1 MLKTQASRIHGSLS
15 FLLLFKGLPAQGN
28 TGMMLDLGSQ
38 GFCQLTDALSGSE
51 NRGFASF
58 EPSYRQSSFD

>member
-1 MLKTQASRIHGSLS
+1 MLKTQACRINGSLS
-15 FLLLFKGLPAQGN
+15 FLLLIKGLPARGN

-38 GFCQLTDALSGSE
+38 GFCQLTYALSGSE